1 MNFSNLEA
9 NLTNKKKTESNFT
22 TLLNSLPD
30 QNYDRSF
37 HLNHTNYNEVYN
49 KIIRGHDNNLV
60 RYLKSI
66 AEYIS
71 SPMVH
76 IINT

>member
-1 MNFSNLEA
+1 MNFSNLES
-9 NLTNKKKTESNFT
+9 NLTNKKNTESSFT

-30 QNYDRSF
+30 ENYDRSF
-37 HLNHTNYNEVYN
+37 HLNHTNYNEAY
-49 KIIRGHDNNLV
+49 KIIRVHDNNLV

-66 AEYIS
+66 AEYIT